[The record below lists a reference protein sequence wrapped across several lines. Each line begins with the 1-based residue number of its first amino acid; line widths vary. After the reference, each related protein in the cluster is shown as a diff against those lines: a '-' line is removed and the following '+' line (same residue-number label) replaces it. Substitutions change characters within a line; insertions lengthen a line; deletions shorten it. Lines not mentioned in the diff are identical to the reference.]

1 MNNSLLFS
9 PSFSE
14 PIEQNLNVYLQI
26 NTVKYNVDREIMIN
40 YEKLQIVLSHFFIL
54 LQMLVYI
61 WSNSKLFSLSVFRF
75 NLFDK

>member
-14 PIEQNLNVYLQI
+14 PLEQNLNVYLQI

-40 YEKLQIVLSHFFIL
+40 YEKLQIVLFHFFML
-54 LQMLVYI
+54 FQM
-61 WSNSKLFSLSVFRF
+61 FF
-75 NLFDK
+75 